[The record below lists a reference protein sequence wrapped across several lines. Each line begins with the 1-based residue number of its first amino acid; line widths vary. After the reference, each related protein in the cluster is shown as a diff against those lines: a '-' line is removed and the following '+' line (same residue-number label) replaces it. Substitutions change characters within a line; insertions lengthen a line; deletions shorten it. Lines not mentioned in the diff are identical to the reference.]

1 MPRLAWCTDIHLN
14 FAKADALAEFLQHLD
29 AADPDLLLIGG
40 DIAEATDV
48 VHYLELLD
56 HLLQRPVFFVLGNH
70 DFYFGS
76 ISRVRHDVR
85 ALCARQDRL
94 VYLSDAGVI
103 ELAEQVALVGHD
115 GWADARIGD
124 YARSQIMLNDY
135 RLIQELAG
143 MDKQQRWPLLQ
154 ALGDE
159 AAAVI
164 RQVLPQAL
172 ERYASVYLLTHVPPL
187 REACW
192 HNGALSNDEWAPHFT
207 CKAVGDA
214 ILEILPD
221 YPHRHLTVLCG
232 HTHGSGE
239 AHPLPNLCIYT
250 GAAVYGFPAVDRVI
264 TVGTAPASEPH
275 PQ

>member
-1 MPRLAWCTDIHLN
+1 MPRFAWCTDIHLN
-14 FAKADALAEFLQHLD
+14 FAKPDALAEFLHRLR
-29 AADPDLLLIGG
+29 ATEADVVLLGG

-48 VHYLELLD
+48 VQYLGLLD
-56 HLLQRPVFFVLGNH
+56 SQLQRRVYFVLGNH

-76 ISRVRHDVR
+76 ISHVRDEVR
-85 ALCARQDRL
+85 ALCARREQL
-94 VYLSDAGVI
+94 VYLTDAAVV

-124 YARSQIMLNDY
+124 YERSMIMMNDY
-135 RLIQELAG
+135 KLIQELAG
-143 MDKQQRWPLLQ
+143 VSKEQRWPLLQ

-164 RQVLPQAL
+164 RRVLPQAL
-172 ERYASVYLLTHVPPL
+172 ARYESVYLLTHVPPL

-192 HNGALSNDEWAPHFT
+192 YNGAISNDEWAPHFT

-214 ILEILPD
+214 ILEIMPD
-221 YPHRHLTVLCG
+221 YPERSLTVLCG
-232 HTHGSGE
+232 HTHGCGE
-239 AHPLPNLCIYT
+239 AHPLPNVWIYT
-250 GAAVYGFPAVDRVI
+250 GAAVYGFPAVNRVI
-264 TVGTAPASEPH
+264 TVGCAPASERR